1 MKKILCVR
9 ATLTLL
15 PLASL
20 SPAQDM
26 GKLVDSIDMDKAREA
41 LMSE

>member
-1 MKKILCVR
+1 VKKILCVL

-20 SPAQDM
+20 SSAQ
-26 GKLVDSIDMDKAREA
+26 DMDKAREA